1 MTQSD
6 GSNVIRD
13 LIYLDFE
20 RVRALVAQLGVDSML
35 QSGGG
40 DGRYV
45 TGGGESR
52 SLQTAVFGA
61 LEQTLLER
69 GKILNVG
76 PDFDYAHWTRES
88 FRDGQLVRVVGMV
101 RVLDYPWLASVME
114 TMPRML
120 KVTQRAELSALKTK
134 REAHQI
140 TQAEVDQKVKEHQ
153 AQLKDLENWRMEEL
167 TEVVRELFGNS
178 VRIKVLPYGSK
189 GGEMLVGSCLPA
201 QFFESPAMLSQNYGT
216 DINAAWTV
224 VGLLNVTPP
233 APSPPLATGNAVEDM
248 FERLAL
254 AVNRIHRVASSPD
267 FPAMAMTPVAVYRT
281 L

>member
-1 MTQSD
+1 MST
-6 GSNVIRD
+6 VIRD

-20 RVRALVAQLGVDSML
+20 RVRALVAQLGVETAL
-35 QSGGG
+35 GE
-40 DGRYV
+40 GRFAAG
-45 TGGGESR
+45 TGETR

-61 LEQTLLER
+61 LEQALMDGGKLL
-69 GKILNVG
+69 KVG
-76 PDFDYAHWTRES
+76 PDFDYGGWVRES
-88 FRDGQLVRVVGMV
+88 FRDGQLLQVTGMV
-101 RVLDYPWLASVME
+101 RILDYPWLASVME

-120 KVTQRAELSALKTK
+120 KVTQRAELSALKTR
-134 REAHQI
+134 REAHQV

-178 VRIKVLPYGSK
+178 VRIKMLPYGSK
-189 GGEMLVGSCLPA
+189 AGEMLVGSCEPGL
-201 QFFESPAMLSQNYGT
+201 FFESPAMLSQNYGT

-224 VGLLNVTPP
+224 VGMLNVTPP

-267 FPAMAMTPVAVYRT
+267 FPAMAFTPVAVYRT
-281 L
+281 I